1 MKLNRIEL
9 RKISETGAEVI
20 WSANIQ
26 SNTVYYTWGQVG
38 GKLQTEEVTFTDGKN
53 IGRANET
60 TPEEQCLFEA
70 CRKARKKVEKG
81 YRIVKGA
88 ELITEQTS
96 DTVVTHGGDVP
107 FCMLAETLSKH
118 LKKLDGLGSVD
129 VQPKLDGNRCL
140 INIDTCE
147 LYSRSR
153 KQITSIP
160 GLGEEVA
167 KRCKNLVKKGVK
179 WVDGEL
185 YSDEL
190 SFNDIQSVIRKK
202 EAHELAGKIKF
213 NMYDILLKKPWRE
226 RKHIMAIGTD
236 FGGRLDEV
244 LSTMVDANLETIEE
258 WNQAFV
264 AQGYEGVIVRLLD
277 EVYENKRSRGLL
289 KHKTFIDAEYKV
301 IGFQAEKNRANVLG
315 AVILVTKD
323 GTEFNARPAV
333 PDETKQFIWNNQKEY
348 LGMMATVK
356 FQELDGKSGIPRFPV
371 LKGFRAESDIET
383 DR

>member
-1 MKLNRIEL
+1 MKNKIEL
-9 RKISETGAEVI
+9 RKTSETGAEVI
-20 WSANIQ
+20 WLADIQ
-26 SNTVYYTWGQVG
+26 DNVVAYTWGQVD
-38 GKLQTEEVTFTDGKN
+38 GKLQTEEVEFLEGKN

-60 TPEEQCLFEA
+60 TPEQQCLFEA

-81 YRIVKGA
+81 YRIVKGK

-96 DTVVTHGGDVP
+96 DTVVTHGADVP
-107 FCMLAETLSKH
+107 FCMLAETLNKH
-118 LKKLDGLGSVD
+118 LKKLDGLDSVD

-244 LSTMVDANLETIEE
+244 LSTMVGANLETIEE